1 MAIDA
6 LVTPA
11 RLSKMQADFTTQL
24 TNKLARL
31 LNNLNGLW
39 AFWVAPSN
47 RDDRDEGDLEKSRW
61 GVEEDEDE
69 AGVKTR
75 LGGYSVNPAAE
86 KWLDMR
92 TGLGTVKLGE
102 SATDRFSSLLMFV
115 ENMLYTQ
122 DPRGNELDKANGLPR
137 AFPAP
142 MDRVR
147 RRPCAIV
154 MPVAMVM
161 PGFFMPVGIACAP

>member
-1 MAIDA
+1 MPTAIFMPGSFMPVGIACARYSFACRHADAGRHSYAWCAHAGHHRILFVQNGAGMAIDA

-61 GVEEDEDE
+61 
-69 AGVKTR
+69 
-75 LGGYSVNPAAE
+75 
-86 KWLDMR
+86 
-92 TGLGTVKLGE
+92 
-102 SATDRFSSLLMFV
+102 
-115 ENMLYTQ
+115 
-122 DPRGNELDKANGLPR
+122 
-137 AFPAP
+137 
-142 MDRVR
+142 
-147 RRPCAIV
+147 
-154 MPVAMVM
+154 
-161 PGFFMPVGIACAP
+161 PGR